1 MHSCRIAIR
10 KDFIK
15 TDRKAPVMET
25 FFVTPQSQICNA
37 TQRDLHRRRYVK
49 VVTLRINALIEF
61 FISRLL
67 LGEIV

>member
-15 TDRKAPVMET
+15 IDRKAPVMET
-25 FFVTPQSQICNA
+25 FIVTPQSQICNA
-37 TQRDLHRRRYVK
+37 TQRDLHRRRYVR
-49 VVTLRINALIEF
+49 VVTLCINVLIEV